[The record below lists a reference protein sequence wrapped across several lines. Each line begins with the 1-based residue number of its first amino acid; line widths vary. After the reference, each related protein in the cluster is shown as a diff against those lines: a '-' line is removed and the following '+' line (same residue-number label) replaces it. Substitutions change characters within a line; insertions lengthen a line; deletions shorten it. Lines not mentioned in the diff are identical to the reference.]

1 MGVSAMEWSGRT
13 TDRGRDPGAQVPQ
26 KSGSGCSTLAAH
38 HGSSQVNVKTRESF
52 AEY

>member
-1 MGVSAMEWSGRT
+1 MSAGGRGVEGEQGGGW
-13 TDRGRDPGAQVPQ
+13 QVPQ

-38 HGSSQVNVKTRESF
+38 HGSSQVNVKTWESF